1 MDIGDYSILRTM
13 SNLTEIPKSSKS
25 RPCLLV
31 VLRPNLTLAKGV
43 EWPLKGFV
51 IGEKQYHDANFG
63 DWTGF
68 YDWLRDLEGNVLGVR
83 YTPFEETEF
92 LTQEVGALG
101 YVKADPPRHLE
112 IYFSDRREFDE
123 KLSCDQEFLYDAIF
137 RSDDG
142 EYAIGFGMEELSE
155 SNLSS
160 LEKSGAE
167 WAVAHRLE

>member
-63 DWTGF
+63 DWTQITTGAPASVF
-68 YDWLRDLEGNVLGVR
+68 ATEQLNVDTL
-83 YTPFEETEF
+83 TPNIWYRF
-92 LTQEVGALG
+92 A
-101 YVKADPPRHLE
+101 VKAMRH
-112 IYFSDRREFDE
+112 D
-123 KLSCDQEFLYDAIF
+123 
-137 RSDDG
+137 
-142 EYAIGFGMEELSE
+142 
-155 SNLSS
+155 
-160 LEKSGAE
+160 
-167 WAVAHRLE
+167 